1 MTNIWLTSD
10 LHFSHDQPF
19 IWGSRGF
26 NSIEEHDEAII
37 ENWNK
42 VVKEDDIV
50 YCLGDLMLKDNER
63 GMEKILRLNG
73 KIYVA
78 YGNHDTLA
86 RIEIYN
92 ELPNIY
98 EVQMGYR
105 FSTGKKQFILSHYP
119 QLVANY
125 KDIKPIFSLH
135 GHTHSQDKWSDVF
148 HAYNVNLDAHNCTP
162 VNLEQ
167 IIDDI
172 NIKRNKGEI

>member
-1 MTNIWLTSD
+1 
-10 LHFSHDQPF
+10 
-19 IWGSRGF
+19 
-26 NSIEEHDEAII
+26 
-37 ENWNK
+37 
-42 VVKEDDIV
+42 
-50 YCLGDLMLKDNER
+50 
-63 GMEKILRLNG
+63 MEKILRLNG

-78 YGNHDTLA
+78 YGNHDSLA

-98 EVQMGYR
+98 DVQMGYR

-125 KDIKPIFSLH
+125 KDKKPIFSLH